1 MQSHTP
7 NIASNNLTVTT
18 AQQWQA
24 YINNVMQSKQR
35 YLNLVSNQFMHR
47 LALTN
52 NWSISAPIDLD
63 QGPIRN
69 IDTHDTTNATDI
81 TDIPHYIVSRKTP
94 LNATKAAN
102 LKWRGARSDD
112 TDATMPL
119 TTLHTLLP
127 AYHTWA
133 FRLNAETP
141 LNATKAAN
149 LKWRGARSDDTDATM
164 PLTTLHTLLPAYH
177 TWAFRL
183 NAENFG
189 FVIIDIEETATPE
202 EIDLWLS
209 MPYLY
214 AEHSMSGKGIHLV
227 VDAAILETSP
237 SWMDFMALPK
247 IQSHDRHV
255 EILMRNHWVTFTG
268 NTLPTPANPNGNT
281 SVLTTLFNHLVD
293 EHGKQISARNGALDN
308 VDIGT
313 LAYNTVS
320 STALD
325 NVDIGTLAY
334 NTVSSTQV
342 PYEDI
347 IIPQTIMSLQH
358 TVDMQARLDAVGHDM
373 SRYEYGILCTIK
385 RELIRVLHS
394 SNAATKA
401 RYDDE
406 AMARLI
412 WRTLYGILCTIKRE
426 LIRVLHSSNAA
437 TKARYDDEAMA
448 RLIWRT
454 LCWRTMEHV
463 DPDTG
468 EVTPVQNDL
477 PGIDHVVDYR
487 DKWAL
492 RRPGGTYITMQIK
505 KVVSN
510 SGEEL
515 ILTNIE
521 QELLEYNLSHPD
533 HHIEYNDTGEPP
545 YKTICPVSII
555 WSIIVTNGRC
565 AVLVAHI
572 SRCRSKKSYP
582 TVARN

>member
-7 NIASNNLTVTT
+7 DTASDIRAVTLV
-18 AQQWQA
+18 QQWQA
-24 YINNVMQSKQR
+24 YVNNVMQSKQR
-35 YLNLVSNQFMHR
+35 YLNLVTNQFMHK
-47 LALTN
+47 LALTD
-52 NWSISAPIDLD
+52 NWSITAPIDLD
-63 QGPIRN
+63 QGPIHN
-69 IDTHDTTNATDI
+69 IDAHNTNNTGNTTNI

-94 LNATKAAN
+94 LNATSAVN

-112 TDATMPL
+112 TDTTM
-119 TTLHTLLP
+119 
-127 AYHTWA
+127 
-133 FRLNAETP
+133 
-141 LNATKAAN
+141 
-149 LKWRGARSDDTDATM
+149 S
-164 PLTTLHTLLPAYH
+164 LTTLHTLLPAYH

-189 FVIIDIEETATPE
+189 FVIIDIEENATPE
-202 EIDLWLS
+202 EINLWLS

-227 VDAAILETSP
+227 VDAAILKDNP

-268 NTLPTPANPNGNT
+268 NTLPTPTNPNGNI
-281 SVLTTLFNHLVD
+281 SVLTTLFNRLID
-293 EHGKQISARNGALDN
+293 EHGKQISARNSELDN

-313 LAYNTVS
+313 
-320 STALD
+320 
-325 NVDIGTLAY
+325 IAY

-342 PYEDI
+342 PYEYI
-347 IIPQTIMSLQH
+347 IIPQTIMSLQN
-358 TVDMQARLDAVGHDM
+358 TIDMQARLDAVSHDM

-401 RYDDE
+401 HYDDE
-406 AMARLI
+406 
-412 WRTLYGILCTIKRE
+412 T
-426 LIRVLHSSNAA
+426 
-437 TKARYDDEAMA
+437 MA

-454 LCWRTMEHV
+454 LCWRTMEHA

-468 EVTPVQNDL
+468 EVTLAQSNL
-477 PGIDHVVDYR
+477 PGIDHVIDYR
-487 DKWAL
+487 DKWTL
-492 RRPGGTYITMQIK
+492 RRPQGTYITMQIK

-515 ILTNIE
+515 VLTNIE

-533 HHIEYNDTGEPP
+533 HHIEYNDTDEPDVP
-545 YKTICPVSII
+545 QNQTD
-555 WSIIVTNGRC
+555 
-565 AVLVAHI
+565 
-572 SRCRSKKSYP
+572 
-582 TVARN
+582 

>member
-7 NIASNNLTVTT
+7 NIASDSPTVTT
-18 AQQWQA
+18 AQQWQT
-24 YINNVMQSKQR
+24 YISNVMQSKQR
-35 YLNLVSNQFMHR
+35 YLNLVTNQFMHR

-52 NWSISAPIDLD
+52 NWSITAPIDLD
-63 QGPIRN
+63 QGPIHN
-69 IDTHDTTNATDI
+69 INTHDATSTDNTDNTDGTDG

-94 LNATKAAN
+94 LNAT
-102 LKWRGARSDD
+102 
-112 TDATMPL
+112 
-119 TTLHTLLP
+119 
-127 AYHTWA
+127 
-133 FRLNAETP
+133 NAV
-141 LNATKAAN
+141 N

-189 FVIIDIEETATPE
+189 FVIIDIEENATPE

-227 VDAAILETSP
+227 VDTAILETSP

-247 IQSHDRHV
+247 IQSHNRHV

-268 NTLPTPANPNGNT
+268 NTLPTPANPNGNV
-281 SVLTTLFNHLVD
+281 SVLTTLFNRLVD
-293 EHGKQISARNGALDN
+293 EHGKQISARNSELDN

-313 LAYNTVS
+313 
-320 STALD
+320 
-325 NVDIGTLAY
+325 IAY
-334 NTVSSTQV
+334 NTVSSTQI

-347 IIPQTIMSLQH
+347 IVPQTIVSLQN
-358 TVDMQARLDAVGHDM
+358 TVDMQTRLNAVSHDM

-406 AMARLI
+406 
-412 WRTLYGILCTIKRE
+412 T
-426 LIRVLHSSNAA
+426 
-437 TKARYDDEAMA
+437 MA

-454 LCWRTMEHV
+454 LCWRTMEHI
-463 DPDTG
+463 DPETG
-468 EVTPVQNDL
+468 EVTPVQSNV
-477 PGIDHVVDYR
+477 PGINHVIDYR

-533 HHIEYNDTGEPP
+533 HHIEYNDTDEPDVP
-545 YKTICPVSII
+545 QNQTD
-555 WSIIVTNGRC
+555 
-565 AVLVAHI
+565 
-572 SRCRSKKSYP
+572 
-582 TVARN
+582 